1 MFRDWWSNKLF
12 EDEIVISV
20 DSVQAGT
27 SGEFDSSE
35 TRSSTFGDLRE
46 IIVTLESEFVVFQNV
61 RNMVNRYTCKCNGN
75 ILVNFV
81 NVNRKDTDSR
91 DWETS

>member
-1 MFRDWWSNKLF
+1 MFGDWWNNKLF
-12 EDEIVISV
+12 EDEIVVSV

-35 TRSSTFGDLRE
+35 THSSTFGDLWE
-46 IIVTLESEFVVFQNV
+46 IVVTAESEFLAFRKV
-61 RNMVNRYTCKCNGN
+61 RNMVNGYTCKCNGKFSL
-75 ILVNFV
+75 IFLTLI
-81 NVNRKDTDSR
+81 RKVQISR